1 MSHLI
6 HSHHPIARKEH
17 ECMACLWLQDIDSLD
32 GFTFAEKRAIAKAKA
47 NNWRIKPGERYLH
60 DKMVNL
66 DGIYSFK
73 AIIEIDKICHK
84 YDFYEYD

>member
-1 MSHLI
+1 MSTLI
-6 HSHHPIARKEH
+6 HSHHPTARKEH

-47 NNWRIKPGERYLH
+47 NNWRIQPGERYLNQ
-60 DKMVNL
+60 KVAS
-66 DGIYSFK
+66 DGDIGNFK
-73 AIIEIDKICHK
+73 AIIEIDRICRK